1 MENEL
6 LPLNCKNGHA
16 RQGGVPY
23 QNEICGSVNL
33 GPASSFV
40 VLVDSR
46 VLTSSRGPRI
56 PSSFGS
62 LRLRLARTEKRL

>member
-23 QNEICGSVNL
+23 QNEISGSVKL

-40 VLVDSR
+40 VLVDRAELSPALEVAAFR
-46 VLTSSRGPRI
+46 RYRGYV
-56 PSSFGS
+56 
-62 LRLRLARTEKRL
+62 ACAWY

>member
-23 QNEICGSVNL
+23 QNEISGSVNL

-46 VLTSSRGPRI
+46 VLTS
-56 PSSFGS
+56 
-62 LRLRLARTEKRL
+62 